1 MLQMAEEQKTS
12 VRSKITGL
20 RHQFQALLQRN
31 NQLPEHLRLNR
42 KVYFLITENIIFSRN
57 FLVSDKMHS
66 INSLLFIQEFE
77 LDAEIKEEL
86 ERQKR
91 EKISVVL
98 KEMAWEEEKYRIAL
112 DKIRSR

>member
-1 MLQMAEEQKTS
+1 
-12 VRSKITGL
+12 
-20 RHQFQALLQRN
+20 
-31 NQLPEHLRLNR
+31 
-42 KVYFLITENIIFSRN
+42 
-57 FLVSDKMHS
+57 MHS